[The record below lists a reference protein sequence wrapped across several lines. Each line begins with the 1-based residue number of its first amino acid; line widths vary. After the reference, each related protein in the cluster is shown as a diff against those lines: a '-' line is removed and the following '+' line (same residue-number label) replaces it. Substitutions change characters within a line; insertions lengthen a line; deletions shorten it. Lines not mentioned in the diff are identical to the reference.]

1 MKPIRRTA
9 LAATAL
15 AGTLGLAAFGIA
27 QAAKTADAQVV
38 AIMGATVFDA
48 TGAAPHIANVVIRDG
63 RIAEVGPNVK
73 APRGAKVIDAKGE
86 ALLPG
91 FFDLHTHW
99 TPGGV
104 PATTPQIATAY
115 VSSGVTTVSDFN
127 AAPESFAPRRQWL
140 STLVA
145 PHVNFAA
152 RMSTPG
158 GHGADWADTATTK
171 WVNTPDAA
179 RAAVKA
185 LIPYKPDLI
194 KAFTDGWRYGVA
206 PDNTS
211 MDEWTL
217 SALVDEAHKN
227 NLKVFTHT
235 VSVDRGEVAGRA
247 KVDVIT
253 HSLQDRRLDAEAIAI
268 LKAGGTSDTPTLAVY
283 EPVKPGQP
291 PRDPD
296 ESPSAK
302 QSFKKFDDALH
313 NAKALHDAGVIIA
326 LGTDAGM
333 PGTPHGVSTLH
344 EMELMVRAGL
354 TPTEALIAGTAK
366 SAQVINQLATRGTGI
381 ANAVF
386 HGYAPWAG
394 EIRARHTGSLVSDRH
409 GTVTPFAM
417 IQLADRGTI
426 EVGKRAD
433 LVLIKGEPWK
443 TISDVRKTDRVFIDG
458 KLVFGPGAPPLTANE
473 AKTLP
478 SLPTKAQIDDFERAD
493 GRSSLDTLRTDD
505 PDGGL
510 DRTVEIS
517 QCISRG
523 DQGHALSIN
532 ARMAMKPKPYAGVII
547 PLTVGSIQPVD
558 ARAFKG
564 VRFEIRGDGDYALGV
579 TATSGRWSAPFKAGS
594 TWQTVE
600 IPFSALKPASER
612 GAKGEWTASDLT
624 EVEFMGGRKGGE
636 KFWLE
641 VDNVAFF

>member
-1 MKPIRRTA
+1 MKPVRITFFG
-9 LAATAL
+9 ATAL
-15 AGTLGLAAFGIA
+15 AGILGVAAFGVA
-27 QAAKTADAQVV
+27 QAAKTANADVV
-38 AIMGATVFDA
+38 AIIGATVFDG
-48 TGAAPHIANVVIRDG
+48 TGAAPHPANVIIRDG
-63 RIAEVGPNVK
+63 RITDVGPNVK

-99 TPGGV
+99 TPAGV

-115 VSSGVTTVSDFN
+115 VSAGVTTVSDFH
-127 AAPESFAPRRQWL
+127 APPEAFAPRRQWL

-171 WVNTPDAA
+171 WVNTPEAA

-185 LIPYKPDLI
+185 LVPYKPDLI
-194 KAFTDGWRYGVA
+194 KAFADGWRYGTA

-217 SALVDEAHKN
+217 TALVDEARKN
-227 NLKVFTHT
+227 DLKVFTHT

-253 HSLQDRRLDAEAIAI
+253 HSLQDRRVDAEAIEI
-268 LKAGGTSDTPTLAVY
+268 LKAGGTADTPTLAVY

-296 ESPSAK
+296 ESPSVR
-302 QSFKKFDDALH
+302 QSFRKFDNALY
-313 NAKALHDAGVIIA
+313 NVKALHDAGVVIA

-354 TPTEALIAGTAK
+354 TPTQALMAGTAL
-366 SAQVINQLATRGTGI
+366 SAKVMNLLG
-381 ANAVF
+381 
-386 HGYAPWAG
+386 
-394 EIRARHTGSLVSDRH
+394 
-409 GTVTPFAM
+409 
-417 IQLADRGTI
+417 DRGTI
-426 EVGKRAD
+426 EKGKRAD

-443 TISDVRKTDRVFIDG
+443 TISDVRKTDRVLIDG
-458 KLVFGPGAPPLTANE
+458 KLVFGPGAPPMTANQ
-473 AKTLP
+473 AKTPP
-478 SLPTKAQIDDFERAD
+478 SIPAKAAIDDFERAD
-493 GRSSLDTLRTDD
+493 GRSSLDTLRTDS

-510 DRTVEIS
+510 DRTVEVS
-517 QCISRG
+517 QVIARG

-532 ARMAMKPKPYAGVII
+532 ARMSMKAKPYAGVII
-547 PLTVGSIQPVD
+547 PLTRGSVQPVD

-564 VRFEIRGDGDYALGV
+564 VRFEIRGDGDYALAV
-579 TATSGRWSAPFKAGS
+579 NTSAGRWSAPFAAGS
-594 TWQTVE
+594 TWKTVE
-600 IPFSALKPASER
+600 IPFSALKPAGER
-612 GAKGEWTASDLT
+612 GAKGEWTGSDLT
-624 EVEFMGGRKGGE
+624 EVEFTGGRKGGE
-636 KFWLE
+636 KLWLE
-641 VDNVAFF
+641 VDNVVFF

>member
-1 MKPIRRTA
+1 MKLVQKTVGGAVALSATLA
-9 LAATAL
+9 LAV
-15 AGTLGLAAFGIA
+15 FGVS
-27 QAAKTADAQVV
+27 QAAKPGDGEVV

-48 TGAAPHIANVVIRDG
+48 TGAAPHLANVVIRDG
-63 RIAEVGPNVK
+63 RIAEVGPGVK

-91 FFDLHTHW
+91 FYDLHTHW

-104 PATTPQIATAY
+104 PNTTPQIASAY
-115 VSSGVTTVSDFN
+115 VSAGVTTVSDFN

-140 STLVA
+140 STLVT

-171 WVNTPDAA
+171 WVNTPEAA

-194 KAFTDGWRYGVA
+194 KAFTDGWRYGTA

-217 SALVDEAHKN
+217 TALVDEAHKN
-227 NLKVFTHT
+227 DLKVFTHT
-235 VSVDRGEVAGRA
+235 VSVDRGEVAGRS

-253 HSLQDRRLDAEAIAI
+253 HSLQDRRLDAEAVEII
-268 LKAGGTSDTPTLAVY
+268 KAGGTSDTPTLAVY

-291 PRDPD
+291 ARDPD
-296 ESPSAK
+296 ENPSVK
-302 QSFKKFDDALH
+302 QSFKKFDNALH
-313 NAKALHDAGVIIA
+313 NAKMLHDAGVIIA

-354 TPTEALIAGTAK
+354 TPTEALMAGTAM
-366 SAQVINQLATRGTGI
+366 SAKVIN
-381 ANAVF
+381 
-386 HGYAPWAG
+386 
-394 EIRARHTGSLVSDRH
+394 
-409 GTVTPFAM
+409 
-417 IQLADRGTI
+417 QLADRGTI

-443 TISDVRKTDRVFIDG
+443 TIGDVRKTDRVFIDG
-458 KLVFGPGAPPLTANE
+458 KLVFGPGAPPMTANQ
-473 AKTLP
+473 ATAMP
-478 SLPTKAQIDDFERAD
+478 SIPAKAQIDDFERAD

-517 QCISRG
+517 QVIARG
-523 DQGHALSIN
+523 DQGKALSIN
-532 ARMAMKPKPYAGVII
+532 ARMAMKSKPSAGVII
-547 PLTVGSIQPVD
+547 PLTRGSIQPVD
-558 ARAFKG
+558 ATAFKG
-564 VRFEIRGDGDYALGV
+564 VRFEVRGDGDYALGV
-579 TATSGRWSAPFKAGS
+579 STSGARWAAPFSAS
-594 TWQTVE
+594 ATWKTVE
-600 IPFSALKPASER
+600 IPFSALKAASER
-612 GAKGEWTASDLT
+612 GGKGEWTATDLT
-624 EVEFMGGRKGGE
+624 EIEFMGGRKGGE
-636 KFWLE
+636 KLWME
-641 VDNVAFF
+641 VDNVTFY

>member
-1 MKPIRRTA
+1 MKSNHRTA
-9 LAATAL
+9 VAATAL
-15 AGTLGLAAFGIA
+15 AGSLGLVAFGIA
-27 QAAKTADAQVV
+27 QAAKSSEAPVV

-48 TGAAPHIANVVIRDG
+48 TGAAPHVANVVIRDG

-73 APRGAKVIDAKGE
+73 APRGAKMIDAKGE
-86 ALLPG
+86 ALVPG

-99 TPGGV
+99 TPAGV
-104 PATTPQIATAY
+104 PSTTPQIATAY

-171 WVNTPDAA
+171 WVNTPEAA

-217 SALVDEAHKN
+217 TALVDEAHKN

-235 VSVDRGEVAGRA
+235 VSVDRGEVAGRS

-253 HSLQDRRLDAEAIAI
+253 HSLQDRPLDAEAIEI
-268 LKAGGTSDTPTLAVY
+268 IKAGGTADTPTLAVY

-291 PRDPD
+291 ARDPD
-296 ESPSAK
+296 EDPKVK
-302 QSFKKFDDALH
+302 QGFKKFDYALG
-313 NAKALHDAGVIIA
+313 NAKALHDAGVMIA

-344 EMELMVRAGL
+344 EMELLVRAGL
-354 TPTEALIAGTAK
+354 TPTEALMAGTAL
-366 SAQVINQLATRGTGI
+366 SAKVINL
-381 ANAVF
+381 
-386 HGYAPWAG
+386 
-394 EIRARHTGSLVSDRH
+394 LD
-409 GTVTPFAM
+409 
-417 IQLADRGTI
+417 DRGTI
-426 EVGKRAD
+426 EKGKRAD

-443 TISDVRKTDRVFIDG
+443 AISDVRKTDRVFIDG
-458 KLVFGPGAPPLTANE
+458 KLVYGPGAPPLSANE
-473 AKTLP
+473 ATTMA
-478 SLPTKAQIDDFERAD
+478 SLPAKAQIDDFERAD

-517 QCISRG
+517 QVITRG
-523 DQGHALSIN
+523 AEGHALSIN
-532 ARMAMKPKPYAGVII
+532 ARMAMKARPYAGVII
-547 PLTVGSIQPVD
+547 PLTRGSIQPVD

-564 VRFEIRGDGDYALGV
+564 VRFEARGDGDYQLGV
-579 TATSGRWSAPFKAGS
+579 TATSGRWTAPFAASAGWR
-594 TWQTVE
+594 TIE
-600 IPFSALKPASER
+600 IPFSALKPAGER
-612 GAKGEWTASDLT
+612 GAKGAWTASDLT
-624 EVEFMGGRKGGE
+624 EVEFIGGRKGGE
-636 KFWLE
+636 KLWME
-641 VDNVAFF
+641 IDNVAFY

>member
-1 MKPIRRTA
+1 MKPIRKTA

-15 AGTLGLAAFGIA
+15 AGSLGLAAFGIA
-27 QAAKTADAQVV
+27 QAADTPVV

-48 TGAAPHIANVVIRDG
+48 TGAAPHLANVVIRDG
-63 RIAEVGPNVK
+63 RIAEVGPTVK
-73 APRGAKVIDAKGE
+73 APRGAKVIDAKGQ

-99 TPGGV
+99 TPGGI
-104 PATTPQIATAY
+104 PSTTPQIATAY
-115 VSSGVTTVSDFN
+115 VSAGVTTVSDFN

-171 WVNTPDAA
+171 WVNTPEAA

-185 LIPYKPDLI
+185 LVPYKPDLI

-217 SALVDEAHKN
+217 TALVDEAHKN

-235 VSVDRGEVAGRA
+235 VSVDRGEVAGRS

-253 HSLQDRRLDAEAIAI
+253 HSLQDRPLDAEAIAI
-268 LKAGGTSDTPTLAVY
+268 LKAGGTADTPTLAVY

-296 ESPSAK
+296 EDPRVK
-302 QSFKKFDDALH
+302 QSFKKFDYALG

-354 TPTEALIAGTAK
+354 TPSEALTAGTAL
-366 SAQVINQLATRGTGI
+366 SAKVINL
-381 ANAVF
+381 
-386 HGYAPWAG
+386 
-394 EIRARHTGSLVSDRH
+394 LD
-409 GTVTPFAM
+409 
-417 IQLADRGTI
+417 DRGTI

-443 TISDVRKTDRVFIDG
+443 TIGDVRKTDRVFIDG
-458 KLVFGPGAPPLTANE
+458 KLVFGPGAPPMTANQ
-473 AKTLP
+473 ATAMP
-478 SLPTKAQIDDFERAD
+478 SVPAKAQIDDFERAD

-517 QCISRG
+517 QRIPRG
-523 DQGHALSIN
+523 ADGHALSIN
-532 ARMAMKPKPYAGVII
+532 ARMSIKPKPYAGVII
-547 PLTVGSIQPVD
+547 PLTRGSIQPVD

-564 VRFEIRGDGDYALGV
+564 VRFEVRGDGDYALGV
-579 TATSGRWSAPFKAGS
+579 SASSGRWSAPFTAGS

-600 IPFSALKPASER
+600 VPFSALKPAGER

-636 KFWLE
+636 KLWLE
-641 VDNVAFF
+641 VDNVVFF

>member
-1 MKPIRRTA
+1 MASRQAGRAGRMTTTASA
-9 LAATAL
+9 LALAL
-15 AGTLGLAAFGIA
+15 ALWSGTSAAHAAPPPRAQLLAI
-27 QAAKTADAQVV
+27 V
-38 AIMGATVFDA
+38 GATVFDA
-48 TGAAPHIANVVIRDG
+48 TGAAPHVANVIIRDG
-63 RIAEVGPNVK
+63 RIVEVGPKVK

-152 RMSTPG
+152 RVSTPG

-171 WVNTPDAA
+171 WVNTPEAA
-179 RAAVKA
+179 RAAIKA
-185 LIPYKPDLI
+185 LVPYKPDLI

-217 SALVDEAHKN
+217 TALVDEAHKN
-227 NLKVFTHT
+227 DLKVFTHT
-235 VSVDRGEVAGRA
+235 VSVDRGEVAGRS

-253 HSLQDRRLDAEAIAI
+253 HSLQDRPLDAEAVDI
-268 LKAGGTSDTPTLAVY
+268 LKAGGTADTPTLAVY

-296 ESPSAK
+296 ENPGVK
-302 QSFKKFDDALH
+302 QSFRKFDYALA
-313 NAKALHDAGVIIA
+313 NAKMLHDAGVTIA

-344 EMELMVRAGL
+344 EMELLVRAGL
-354 TPTEALIAGTAK
+354 TPTEALMAGTAL
-366 SAQVINQLATRGTGI
+366 SAKVVNLLG
-381 ANAVF
+381 
-386 HGYAPWAG
+386 
-394 EIRARHTGSLVSDRH
+394 
-409 GTVTPFAM
+409 
-417 IQLADRGTI
+417 DRGTI
-426 EVGKRAD
+426 EKGKRAD
-433 LVLIKGEPWK
+433 LVLVKGEPWK
-443 TISDVRKTDRVFIDG
+443 TIADVRKTDRVFIDG
-458 KLVFGPGAPPLTANE
+458 KLVFGPGAPPLTANQ
-473 AKTLP
+473 ATAMP
-478 SLPTKAQIDDFERAD
+478 SIPAKAQIDDFERAD

-505 PDGGL
+505 PDGGM

-517 QCISRG
+517 QVIARG
-523 DQGHALSIN
+523 DQGRALSIN
-532 ARMAMKPKPYAGVII
+532 ARMSMKAKPYAGVII
-547 PLTVGSIQPVD
+547 PLTRGSIQPVD

-564 VRFEIRGDGDYALGV
+564 VRFEVRGDGDYALGV
-579 TATSGRWSAPFKAGS
+579 TTSGGRWSAPFTAGAG
-594 TWQTVE
+594 WKTVE
-600 IPFSALKPASER
+600 IPFSALKPVGER
-612 GAKGEWTASDLT
+612 GVKGEWTATNLT
-624 EVEFMGGRKGGE
+624 EVELMGGRKGGE
-636 KFWLE
+636 KLWME
-641 VDNVAFF
+641 VDNVSFY